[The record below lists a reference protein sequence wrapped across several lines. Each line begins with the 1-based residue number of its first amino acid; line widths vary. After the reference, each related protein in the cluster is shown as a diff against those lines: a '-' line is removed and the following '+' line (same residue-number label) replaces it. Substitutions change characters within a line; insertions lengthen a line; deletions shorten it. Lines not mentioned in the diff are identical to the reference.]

1 MHQILKQH
9 KRNLSVVRF
18 WAVHA
23 ISAFVLERS
32 LPPRAG
38 IKPSLDTGVKLAEIG
53 WNFRQRH
60 KETNTKDF
68 SSVYFNLFLV
78 ILTKFES
85 LFYTRNPIQTLIWH
99 PVACVTIG
107 ASVSSTQTKFC
118 MCSSLMANNKIYYSA
133 STVCFRG
140 SNFAEACI
148 LSCLTVKHSLAAI
161 SVYSFMNTVPSL
173 GANIW

>member
-1 MHQILKQH
+1 M
-9 KRNLSVVRF
+9 F
-18 WAVHA
+18 A
-23 ISAFVLERS
+23 ISAFVFERR
-32 LPPRAG
+32 LCPRTA
-38 IKPSLDTGVKLAEIG
+38 IIPSLDTGANLAEIG
-53 WNFRQRH
+53 WNF
-60 KETNTKDF
+60 TKKRIQKT
-68 SSVYFNLFLV
+68 SSVCFNLFLV
-78 ILTKFES
+78 ILPKFES

-161 SVYSFMNTVPSL
+161 CVYSFMNTIPSL
-173 GANIW
+173 GAKIW